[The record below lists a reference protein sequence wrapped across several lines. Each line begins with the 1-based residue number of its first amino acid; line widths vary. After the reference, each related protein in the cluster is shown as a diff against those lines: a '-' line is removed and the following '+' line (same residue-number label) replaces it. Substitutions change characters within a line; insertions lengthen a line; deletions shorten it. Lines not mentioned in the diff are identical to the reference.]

1 MNRNDVELQSD
12 PMRSIERWVAPD
24 GTRLALRELRAA
36 DAMALGTLFESL
48 SMEDRRSRFH
58 VGVGAL
64 PQSWLEAL
72 AGVDQSRHVAFAA
85 ATVESP
91 QGPLIAEARW
101 AIDEK
106 EGEAEFALAV
116 APAWRRRGV
125 GFRCIQALL
134 RAASARGLARLYGSV
149 LVDNLPMLAFAQ
161 RCGLRP
167 RGGSGTPGLVVV
179 EARMPS
185 LD

>member
-1 MNRNDVELQSD
+1 MNRMRGEADS
-12 PMRSIERWVAPD
+12 MRSIERWVAPD
-24 GTRLALRELRAA
+24 GTRLALRELRAE
-36 DAMALGTLFESL
+36 DAMALGTLFESM
-48 SMEDRRSRFH
+48 STEDRRRRFH

-64 PQSWLEAL
+64 PQTWLEAL
-72 AGVDQSRHVAFAA
+72 AGVDQARHVAFAA
-85 ATVESP
+85 ATVEAP
-91 QGPLIAEARW
+91 EGPLIAEARW

-149 LVDNLPMLAFAQ
+149 LVDNLPMLAFAR
-161 RCGLRP
+161 RCGFRAV
-167 RGGSGTPGLVVV
+167 GGSGTPGLVVI
-179 EARMPS
+179 EARMRS